1 MPLLIDFKSGDKL
14 IINGSLIENVG
25 ATTKLTI
32 HNESTILREKE
43 TLQPDQAQTP
53 ASRAYFEL
61 QGAYIYPDKALQKE
75 SLTHFFA
82 RLDEFIEAC
91 PKASPI
97 ANKIRK
103 FIDDGKLYK
112 ALRETQELIRYE
124 ANVLQLFN
132 EQLQTFLNDN
142 TDDNAPTDQSKG

>member
-75 SLTHFFA
+75 SLGRFFG

-97 ANKIRK
+97 AEKIRQ
-103 FIDDGKLYK
+103 FVDAGKLYK
-112 ALRETQELIRYE
+112 ALRTAQELIRYE
-124 ANVLQLFN
+124 ANILQLFN
-132 EQLQTFLNDN
+132 EQLQEFLENNPEGSPN
-142 TDDNAPTDQSKG
+142 TDEG